1 MLQLSAQT
9 GKFLYFLRALCF
21 FRTQQSIF
29 IHCFACRY
37 IKAPDSRLSVGKAV
51 HAESDTA
58 LLRRACQRS
67 EGQTADRL
75 RFRSSANSNRLLT
88 DRFRL
93 RTNRRRKLV
102 RLCKSAYRYRFF
114 AFRLRPKSER
124 RRRCARRVCISACRH
139 CRCPGR
145 IGISSYRRSII
156 SARIGRDTE
165 SSRAGSAGNGIGSR
179 RCGSCSRCFS
189 RHAESARLYTVR
201 VRVGSYRRTVIA
213 LRARVRSDR
222 YRSDPFCAVILPVR
236 SLRVGA
242 VIGMNREIVNFG
254 IRVRC
259 YRRSLRIGETAC
271 GQQGQNH
278 YGRHCFFTAA

>member
-1 MLQLSAQT
+1 MQLSAQT

-93 RTNRRRKLV
+93 RTNRRRKFV
-102 RLCKSAYRYRFF
+102 RLCKSAYRYRFNT
-114 AFRLRPKSER
+114 FRLSPKSKR
-124 RRRCARRVCISACRH
+124 RRSLAGRVCKSTRRRC
-139 CRCPGR
+139 RCSGCV
-145 IGISSYRRSII
+145 GIRSYRCSSH
-156 SARIGRDTE
+156 SARIGSGTE
-165 SSRAGSAGNGIGSR
+165 SSRAHFAGNGIGSC
-179 RCGSCSRCFS
+179 RCGSYSARIG
-189 RHAESARLYTVR
+189 RHAEGARLCTAR
-201 VRVGSYRRTVIA
+201 LRVGSYRRTVIA

-222 YRSDPFCAVILPVR
+222 YRGDPFSTVIIPVR
-236 SLRVGA
+236 SIRVGT
-242 VIGMNREIVNFG
+242 VIRT
-254 IRVRC
+254 IRKIMDSVIRFR
-259 YRRSLRIGETAC
+259 RRSRRILRIGKSAC
-271 GQQGQNH
+271 G
-278 YGRHCFFTAA
+278 